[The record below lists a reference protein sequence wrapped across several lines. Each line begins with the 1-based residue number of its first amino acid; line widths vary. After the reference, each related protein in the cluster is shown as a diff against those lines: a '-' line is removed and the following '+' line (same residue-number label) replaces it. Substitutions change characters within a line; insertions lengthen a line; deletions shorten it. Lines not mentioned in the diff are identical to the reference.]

1 MHANLHLL
9 NQHFGIEDILHFSGG
24 EGGLWRASITTEQ
37 CTAELYRHGAHVT
50 RWRPAGHDEVIWLS
64 DLARFEYGKAIRGGV
79 PICFPWFAGNQ
90 PASDP
95 DGPAH
100 GYARTTTWEFIDAK
114 QGDAGVTLSL
124 RTAIEPF
131 TLQYDVTFGQ
141 TLTMQ
146 LTATNSGT
154 SPASFESALHT
165 YFVISQIKQVQ
176 VAGLENADY
185 IDTVGGKIQNLTQN
199 EQPISFA
206 SETDRTYTSRSTTKI
221 IDPGLERTITIEK
234 EHSGSTVLWNPWV
247 DKAKAM
253 ADFGDDEWPGM
264 LCVESG
270 NIEPNAIELAPEQS
284 HTMRVAISV
293 GPATANPA

>member
-9 NQHFGIEDILHFSGG
+9 NKHFGIEDVLYFSGG
-24 EGGLWRASITTEQ
+24 EGGLWRAQITTDQ
-37 CTAELYRHGAHVT
+37 CVAELYRHGAHLT
-50 RWRPAGHDEVIWLS
+50 RWRPKGHDEVIWLS

-100 GYARTTTWEFIDAK
+100 GYARTTTWEYSDAK
-114 QGDAGVTLSL
+114 HDDAGVTISM
-124 RTAIEPF
+124 RAAIEPF
-131 TLQYDVTFGQ
+131 TLQYDVTFAD

-146 LTATNSGT
+146 LTVTNTGTAAAT
-154 SPASFESALHT
+154 FESALHT
-165 YFVISQIKQVQ
+165 YFVISQIKAVR
-176 VAGLENADY
+176 VEGLENADY
-185 IDTVGGKIQNLTQN
+185 LDTVGGNLQNLTQDD
-199 EQPISFA
+199 QPIRFDA
-206 SETDRTYTSRSTTKI
+206 ETDRTYTSSATTRI
-221 IDPGLERTITIEK
+221 IDPGLQRIITIEK
-234 EHSGSTVLWNPWV
+234 EHSGSTVVWNPWAA
-247 DKAKAM
+247 KAKAM

-284 HTMRVAISV
+284 HTMRVVIEVQSIQ
-293 GPATANPA
+293 

>member
-9 NQHFGIEDILHFSGG
+9 NKHFGIEDVLYFSGG
-24 EGGLWRASITTEQ
+24 EGGLWRAQITTDQ
-37 CTAELYRHGAHVT
+37 CVAELYRHGAHLT
-50 RWRPAGHDEVIWLS
+50 RWRPKGHDEVIWLS

-100 GYARTTTWEFIDAK
+100 GYARTTTWEYSDAK
-114 QGDAGVTLSL
+114 HDDAGVTISM
-124 RTAIEPF
+124 RAAIEPF
-131 TLQYDVTFGQ
+131 TLQYDVTFAD

-146 LTATNSGT
+146 LTVTNTGTAAAT
-154 SPASFESALHT
+154 FESALHT
-165 YFVISQIKQVQ
+165 YFVISQIKAVR
-176 VAGLENADY
+176 VEGLENADY
-185 IDTVGGKIQNLTQN
+185 LDTVGGNLQNLTQDD
-199 EQPISFA
+199 QPIRFDA
-206 SETDRTYTSRSTTKI
+206 ETDRTYTSSATARI
-221 IDPGLERTITIEK
+221 IDPGLQRIITIEK
-234 EHSGSTVLWNPWV
+234 EHSGSTVVWNPWAA
-247 DKAKAM
+247 KAKAM

-284 HTMRVAISV
+284 HTMRVVIEVQSIQ
-293 GPATANPA
+293 

>member
-9 NQHFGIEDILHFSGG
+9 NKHFGIEDVLYFSGG
-24 EGGLWRASITTEQ
+24 EGGLWRAQITTDQ
-37 CTAELYRHGAHVT
+37 CVAELYRHGAHLT
-50 RWRPAGHDEVIWLS
+50 RWRPKGHDEVIWLS

-100 GYARTTTWEFIDAK
+100 GYARTTTWEYSDAK
-114 QGDAGVTLSL
+114 HDDAGVTISM
-124 RTAIEPF
+124 RAAIEPF
-131 TLQYDVTFGQ
+131 TLQYDVTFAD

-146 LTATNSGT
+146 LTVTNTGTAAAT
-154 SPASFESALHT
+154 FESALHT
-165 YFVISQIKQVQ
+165 YFVISQIKAVR
-176 VAGLENADY
+176 VEGLQNADY
-185 IDTVGGKIQNLTQN
+185 LDTVGGNLQNLTQDD
-199 EQPISFA
+199 QPIRFDA
-206 SETDRTYTSRSTTKI
+206 ETDRTYTSSTTARI
-221 IDPGLERTITIEK
+221 IDPGLQRIITIEK
-234 EHSGSTVLWNPWV
+234 EHSGSTVVWNPWAA
-247 DKAKAM
+247 KAKAM

-284 HTMRVAISV
+284 HTMRVVIEVQSIQ
-293 GPATANPA
+293 